1 MTPPTVN
8 AYYTP
13 TKNQI
18 VFPAGILQAPF
29 FDQMQQSSINYGAMG
44 VVMGH
49 ELTHAFDDQGEFK
62 SRNPLRTIGFLQYAV
77 ECSHNTYAF

>member
-1 MTPPTVN
+1 MTPTTVN

-18 VFPAGILQAPF
+18 VFPAGILQIPF
-29 FDQMQQSSINYGAMG
+29 YDGKNPRSINYGAIG

-49 ELTHAFDDQGEFK
+49 ELTHAFDDQGREYD
-62 SRNPLRTIGFLQYAV
+62 RYA
-77 ECSHNTYAF
+77 SIYFIISI

>member
-49 ELTHAFDDQGEFK
+49 ELTHAFDDEGKFK
-62 SRNPLRTIGFLQYAV
+62 IVIICFMGKYIIQ
-77 ECSHNTYAF
+77 C